1 MKQTISNDVN
11 YAWRMAQRGA
21 TNSPP
26 ALAERVEMHRFTGG
40 AWLRCTSGFAPTVA
54 PVIAIP
60 AALLRCRFELSMALR
75 WERTFVLVVG
85 IASGE
90 AQDRATGFQHA
101 VHLWYDAF
109 RVFGTIIP

>member
-1 MKQTISNDVN
+1 
-11 YAWRMAQRGA
+11 
-21 TNSPP
+21 
-26 ALAERVEMHRFTGG
+26 
-40 AWLRCTSGFAPTVA
+40 
-54 PVIAIP
+54 
-60 AALLRCRFELSMALR
+60 MALR